1 MSMVHASAGSNEP
14 ASPHLRSEPA
24 IVAGIAQAT
33 LPQSRVAWAQ
43 MIENYDRIRDMIE
56 AVFPIF
62 EDFNA
67 RIRVPGGFHLT
78 SSARERLW
86 ETPTGR
92 ANFMIFN
99 ALVEDPCV
107 DDPDAMWLTSIR
119 SHDQY
124 NTTIYSLNDRYRGV
138 FGQRRVIFLSVADM
152 KKREFKAGEWV
163 DLRTISDDGV
173 DRVACGFKVVP
184 YRLPEG
190 SCAAYY
196 PETNGLVP
204 LHSHDAMSHTP
215 TFKAIPIKITRSKPG
230 RSVRAEQ
237 H

>member
-1 MSMVHASAGSNEP
+1 
-14 ASPHLRSEPA
+14 L
-24 IVAGIAQAT
+24 I
-33 LPQSRVAWAQ
+33 
-43 MIENYDRIRDMIE
+43 
-56 AVFPIF
+56 
-62 EDFNA
+62 
-67 RIRVPGGFHLT
+67 
-78 SSARERLW
+78 
-86 ETPTGR
+86 
-92 ANFMIFN
+92 IFN
-99 ALVEDPCV
+99 AVVEDPSV
-107 DDPDAMWLTSIR
+107 ADPDAMWLTSIR

-184 YRLPEG
+184 YQLPEG

-204 LHSHDAMSHTP
+204 LHSHDAMSHRP
-215 TFKAIPIKITRSKPG
+215 TFKAIPIKITRSKPA
-230 RSVRAEQ
+230 SPNA
-237 H
+237 